1 MKISSEQVN
10 RVASFGK
17 TLNRNN
23 TVADVERIAG
33 LFPRGHLSIVASMA
47 GTGKTWFT
55 EYLAC
60 KLSMGGSI
68 LSGLV
73 SKSKRMKTVILA
85 GETGTDLLDYR
96 LSLTKWDY
104 DPDRIK
110 AYNAV
115 EMMMANLPCMM
126 NTPQGQETIITIFAH
141 EKPDVV
147 FVDTLISFHSVD
159 ESKQGEMTAIYTFL
173 LRLAKAFNCAVV
185 VNHHTRKRPA
195 NFTGKR
201 FTQEDIIGTSAG
213 VRLCATAFVIMAEDT
228 GSGGSTMTVINVK
241 SWYKKVPEFQYKFVT
256 DEAGLIDFEISFD
269 VDTKNLMWSIR
280 DRFAGLLKSHEPGAV
295 LKVADVARELG
306 VSTDNMR
313 YYFTEAEKG
322 GRISKVKLVN
332 ETAYRVNAVS

>member
-1 MKISSEQVN
+1 MKISSEKLS

-23 TVADVERIAG
+23 RVADVERIAG

-68 LSGLV
+68 LNGLA

-96 LSLTKWDY
+96 LSLSKWDY
-104 DPDRIK
+104 DPERIK

-115 EMMMANLPCMM
+115 EMMMSNLPCMM
-126 NTPQGQETIITIFAH
+126 NTPEGQETIITIFAH
-141 EKPDVV
+141 EKPDIV

-213 VRLCATAFVIMAEDT
+213 VRLCACAFVIMAEDT
-228 GSGGSTMTVINVK
+228 GISAATHAAQPTAQHNATRLRAAFTVAASPASTRL
-241 SWYKKVPEFQYKFVT
+241 S
-256 DEAGLIDFEISFD
+256 DSA
-269 VDTKNLMWSIR
+269 
-280 DRFAGLLKSHEPGAV
+280 A
-295 LKVADVARELG
+295 
-306 VSTDNMR
+306 
-313 YYFTEAEKG
+313 
-322 GRISKVKLVN
+322 
-332 ETAYRVNAVS
+332 

>member
-1 MKISSEQVN
+1 MKISSEQLD

-17 TLNRNN
+17 TLDRNN
-23 TVADVERIAG
+23 RVADVERIAG
-33 LFPRGHLSIVASMA
+33 LFPRGHASIVASMA

-60 KLSMGGSI
+60 KLSMGGNI

-73 SKSKRMKTVILA
+73 AKSKRMKTVILA

-96 LSLTKWDY
+96 LSLTKWEY

-126 NTPQGQETIITIFAH
+126 NTPEGQQTIITIFAH
-141 EKPDVV
+141 EKPDIV
-147 FVDTLISFHSVD
+147 FIDTLISFHSVD

-213 VRLCATAFVIMAEDT
+213 VRLCACAFVIMAEDT
-228 GSGGSTMTVINVK
+228 GNGGSTMTVSNVK
-241 SWYKKVPEFQYKFVT
+241 SWYKKVPEFQYKFVN

-269 VDTKNLMWSIR
+269 VDTKNLMWSVR
-280 DRFAGLLKSHEPGAV
+280 ERFAALLKSYENGSM
-295 LKVADVARELG
+295 LKVANVAAELG
-306 VSTDNMR
+306 VSTEAMR
-313 YYFTEAEKG
+313 YYFAEAEKG
-322 GRISKVKLVN
+322 GHLVKVKILN
-332 ETAYRVNAVS
+332 ETAYKVMKS

>member
-1 MKISSEQVN
+1 MKISSEQLN

-17 TLNRNN
+17 QLDRNN
-23 TVADVERIAG
+23 RVADVERIAG
-33 LFPRGHLSIVASMA
+33 MFPRGHLSIVASMA

-60 KLSMGGSI
+60 CLSRGGRI
-68 LSGLV
+68 LNGLV
-73 SKSKRMKTVILA
+73 AKSKRMKTVILA

-96 LSLTKWDY
+96 LSLTKWEY
-104 DPDRIK
+104 DPERIK

-115 EMMMANLPCMM
+115 EMMMADLPCMM

-141 EKPDVV
+141 EKPDIV

-213 VRLCATAFVIMAEDT
+213 VRLCATAYIIMAEED
-228 GSGGSTMTVINVK
+228 GSGGSTMTVMNPK

-269 VDTKNLMWSIR
+269 VNTKNLMWSIR
-280 DRFAGLLKSHEPGAV
+280 DRFAALLKSLEAGSI
-295 LKVADVARELG
+295 LKVAEVARDLG
-306 VSTDNMR
+306 LSTDAMR

-322 GRISKVKLVN
+322 GHLVKVKMLN
-332 ETAYRVNAVS
+332 ETVYKVNASS

>member
-1 MKISSEQVN
+1 MKISSEKLN
-10 RVASFGK
+10 RIASFGK
-17 TLNRNN
+17 TLDRSN
-23 TVADVERIAG
+23 TVADVDRIAG

-60 KLSMGGSI
+60 RLSMGGSI

-73 SKSKRMKTVILA
+73 SKSKRMKTVIFA

-96 LSLTKWDY
+96 LSLTNWEY
-104 DPDRIK
+104 DAERVK

-115 EMMMANLPCMM
+115 EMMMGNIPCML
-126 NTPQGQETIITIFAH
+126 NTPEGQETFASIFAI
-141 EKPDVV
+141 EKPDIV
-147 FVDTLISFHSVD
+147 FVDTLISFHSMD

-173 LRLAKAFNCAVV
+173 LRLAKAFDCAVV

-213 VRLCATAFVIMAEDT
+213 VRLCACAYIIMAEEDQ
-228 GSGGSTMTVINVK
+228 SGGSTMTVINAK
-241 SWYKKVPEFQYKFVT
+241 SWYKKVPEFTYKFVH
-256 DEAGLIDFEISFD
+256 DEAGLIDFEVSFD
-269 VDTKNLMWSIR
+269 INSKNLMWSIR
-280 DRFAGLLKSHEPGAV
+280 DRFASLLKSHEEGSM

-306 VSTDNMR
+306 LSPDAMR
-313 YYFTEAEKG
+313 YYFSEAEKG
-322 GRISKVKLVN
+322 GYLVKVKVLN
-332 ETAYRVNAVS
+332 ETAYKVVKK

>member
-1 MKISSEQVN
+1 MKISSEKLQ

-17 TLNRNN
+17 TLDRNN
-23 TVADVERIAG
+23 RVADVERIAG
-33 LFPRGHLSIVASMA
+33 LFPRGHLSIMASMA
-47 GTGKTWFT
+47 GTGKTWLT

-60 KLSMGGSI
+60 KLSTGGNI
-68 LSGLV
+68 LNGLV
-73 SKSKRMKTVILA
+73 TKSKHMKTVILA

-96 LSLTKWDY
+96 LSLSKWEY
-104 DPDRIK
+104 NPERIK

-126 NTPQGQETIITIFAH
+126 NTPEGQETIITIFAH
-141 EKPDVV
+141 EKPDIV

-213 VRLCATAFVIMAEDT
+213 VRLCACAFVIMAEDS

-256 DEAGLIDFEISFD
+256 DENGLIDFEISFD

-280 DRFAGLLKSHEPGAV
+280 DRFASLLKSQEAGAV
-295 LKVADVARELG
+295 LKVADVAQELG
-306 VSTDNMR
+306 VSTEAMR

-322 GRISKVKLVN
+322 GRLIKMKLLNEVAYKVMKP
-332 ETAYRVNAVS
+332 